1 MGREVIF
8 FFDDHITEPPIVAEN
23 RLFDILNDNDIWNQ

>member
-1 MGREVIF
+1 MIF
-8 FFDDHITEPPIVAEN
+8 FFDDHVTEPPVVSES

>member
-1 MGREVIF
+1 MF
-8 FFDDHITEPPIVAEN
+8 FFDDHVDEPQVIPES